1 MNLIFLRISPTQ
13 ITTTNVP
20 VEIENILELIYGL
33 YRVSKIHNGRF
44 EMLDGID
51 LKTPSNVNITTDTR
65 LVMVRFDPYGFVP
78 GYYGVSILIN
88 DIYTSSTPQKQ
99 IDIVYKI
106 EVYP

>member
-65 LVMVRFDPYGFVP
+65 LVMCTFNPTGFTP
-78 GYYGVSILIN
+78 GYYGISILIN
-88 DIYTSSTPQKQ
+88 DIYSSSTPQKQ